1 MWILASIWN
10 QVIAGR
16 PTACLRVCMCI
27 RVCVSEAA
35 LQSAGHQTALP
46 THGFTPPHSDT
57 VMSHMLHSYTF
68 VLTASCWD
76 ILTLVS
82 PSHTC
87 TQTLSPRFNKR
98 CTFLKDMFK
107 KFHLQSVLQPI
118 FVLTVNCAKLMNSSA
133 TSLCQHCSNQALTW
147 HQQNCLSAFLS
158 NGCHSAADRGTW
170 AKK

>member
-1 MWILASIWN
+1 
-10 QVIAGR
+10 
-16 PTACLRVCMCI
+16 
-27 RVCVSEAA
+27 
-35 LQSAGHQTALP
+35 
-46 THGFTPPHSDT
+46 
-57 VMSHMLHSYTF
+57 MSHMLHSYTF

-76 ILTLVS
+76 ILTLIS

-98 CTFLKDMFK
+98 CTFLKDVFK
-107 KFHLQSVLQPI
+107 TFHLQTVLQPI

-158 NGCHSAADRGTW
+158 NGCHSTADRGTW
-170 AKK
+170 AKKWWEDFRRRGEELKSALRLTRFWLNFMLPNN